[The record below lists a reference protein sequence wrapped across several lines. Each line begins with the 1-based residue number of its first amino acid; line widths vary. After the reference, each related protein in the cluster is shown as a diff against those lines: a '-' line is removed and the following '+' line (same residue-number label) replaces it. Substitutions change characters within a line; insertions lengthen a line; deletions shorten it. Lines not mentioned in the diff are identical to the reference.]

1 MKQKLSLC
9 CALIH
14 EPEILFLDEPT
25 FGVDP
30 ISRRD
35 LWLIVH
41 EMVSGGVTVIV
52 STAYLDEAERC
63 DRVVMLHEGRSVTTD
78 TPARLQERLEGR
90 VLALHTSEP
99 RAARDWLRRCP
110 LVRSAVLFGETI
122 HVTLTDDQDG
132 WKEARAEFE
141 AAGFDLREER
151 IVEPSLEDVFIN
163 LVERERAVNG

>member
-63 DRVVMLHEGRSVTTD
+63 DRVALLNEGRSVIID
-78 TPARLQERLEGR
+78 TPTRLQERLEGR
-90 VLALHTSEP
+90 VLSLRTSET
-99 RAARDWLRRCP
+99 RVARDWLRRCP
-110 LVRSAVLFGETI
+110 KVRSAVLFGETI
-122 HVTLTDDQDG
+122 HVALIDEPGAWEDV
-132 WKEARAEFE
+132 RADFE

-151 IVEPSLEDVFIN
+151 IVEPSLEDVFIDF
-163 LVERERAVNG
+163 VQKERAVNG